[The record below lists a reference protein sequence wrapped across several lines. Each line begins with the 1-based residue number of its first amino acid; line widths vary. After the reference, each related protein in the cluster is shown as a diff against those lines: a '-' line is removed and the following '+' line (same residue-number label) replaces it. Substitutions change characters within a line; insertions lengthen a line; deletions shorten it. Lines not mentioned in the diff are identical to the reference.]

1 MPFQLDIFYNISPGL
16 FFWALK
22 GLIGPNT
29 IPQAQF
35 RRDYTNPTEPLA
47 Q

>member
-22 GLIGPNT
+22 GLIGPNSV
-29 IPQAQF
+29 PQAQF
-35 RRDYTNPTEPLA
+35 PRVYTNPTELLT